1 MKMSKADQIQSRS
14 ACKNLR
20 MIWRLQKIWRLR
32 LLRWV
37 LLTPGF
43 SRVIQVVEAIKTAS
57 AVCHT
62 CETAK
67 AVANVQLA
75 THTRLKPGVSETG
88 FSGARFALLKGSKMC
103 HAKVFSPSPPRS
115 GGEGR
120 GEEACSNRS
129 NRLSVAGRLESRPH
143 SQARKPALRSA
154 FTLIELLVVI
164 AIIAILAAML
174 LPALNSAKNRA
185 QMAYDLNNNRQI
197 LLGTHLYA
205 GEFQEYMPQPG
216 WLTSVACWA
225 ADKDIP
231 LGPTL
236 NLAACEAKLAD
247 QLIWFRNGQ
256 LFPYIKTEKVL
267 MCPADKT
274 RDVKFFSRGEYFTSY
289 TWNGAV
295 VGYPG
300 RGAVIPRAFK
310 LNQFKADAIL
320 QWETDENRFEFFND
334 FANYPDEGIS
344 GRHGKGAV
352 VGLFGGGTERLRVTT
367 FIAMAGGVV
376 SPGQMGGQ
384 RWQWAQPPLQFPAA
398 NRLWCSPSSP
408 GH

>member
-1 MKMSKADQIQSRS
+1 MKMSKAHQIQSKS
-14 ACKNLR
+14 ACENFR
-20 MIWRLQKIWRLR
+20 TIWRLQKIWRSR
-32 LLRWV
+32 LLHGV
-37 LLTPGF
+37 SLTPGF
-43 SRVIQVVEAIKTAS
+43 SLVIQVVGAINTAS
-57 AVCHT
+57 AVCRMG
-62 CETAK
+62 ETAK
-67 AVANVQLA
+67 AVRNVQM
-75 THTRLKPGVSETG
+75 TWHTRLKLKPGVNGTG
-88 FSGARFALLKGSKMC
+88 FSGLRFARYT
-103 HAKVFSPSPPRS
+103 PR
-115 GGEGR
+115 G
-120 GEEACSNRS
+120 
-129 NRLSVAGRLESRPH
+129 
-143 SQARKPALRSA
+143 

-197 LLGTHLYA
+197 LLGAHLYA

-231 LGPTL
+231 LGPTP

-256 LFPYIKTEKVL
+256 LFPYIKTDKVL

-300 RGAVIPRAFK
+300 RGAAIPRAFK
-310 LNQFKADAIL
+310 LNQFRADAIL

-376 SPGQMGGQ
+376 SPGQQGGQ
-384 RWQWAQPPLQFPAA
+384 RWPWAQPPIQFPAV